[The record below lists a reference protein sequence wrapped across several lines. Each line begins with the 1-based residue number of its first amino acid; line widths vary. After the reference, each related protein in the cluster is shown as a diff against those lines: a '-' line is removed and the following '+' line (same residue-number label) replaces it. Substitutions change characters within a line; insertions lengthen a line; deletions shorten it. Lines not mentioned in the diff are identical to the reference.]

1 MPNGQYSDPHCI
13 HYNYFVETSCNKM
26 LPFAISRIFIVA
38 GLIFVV
44 VVAAALLLVR
54 KSFDVAVVAAVPE
67 FPNIANI

>member
-1 MPNGQYSDPHCI
+1 
-13 HYNYFVETSCNKM
+13 M

-44 VVAAALLLVR
+44 VAVAAAALLLVR